1 MLYMINRQSV
11 TNGVTLAV
19 SKSKLVYHS
28 FVFVDN
34 KLTQQSVTVS
44 QFLSA
49 LCKLC
54 YLSGEFCIFE
64 DKSVRRMGH
73 TTQSTILTAT
83 STNLYWFQRFFQQ
96 QRSFLHMCSKCNET
110 AEIFRTQRHKPSSG
124 KNSFIGSTWRASNP
138 RRRRRGVRGAEGR
151 EAKGID
157 GWKMGRWYPP
167 HRPTRG
173 SGELLGERR
182 KLPQQGPVQRIL
194 AKKNDF
200 TAF

>member
-1 MLYMINRQSV
+1 MINRQSV

-73 TTQSTILTAT
+73 TTINHFDCNFDKSLLISKILSTAT
-83 STNLYWFQRFFQQ
+83 
-96 QRSFLHMCSKCNET
+96 
-110 AEIFRTQRHKPSSG
+110 
-124 KNSFIGSTWRASNP
+124 FI
-138 RRRRRGVRGAEGR
+138 
-151 EAKGID
+151 
-157 GWKMGRWYPP
+157 PP
-167 HRPTRG
+167 HVQQMQRDGRNFSDSTTQTQLRRQSIASKGPKTV
-173 SGELLGERR
+173 LLGAHGERR
-182 KLPQQGPVQRIL
+182 TRDAEGVEFEAPRVEKPIMTNRR
-194 AKKNDF
+194 
-200 TAF
+200 

>member
-1 MLYMINRQSV
+1 MINRQSV

-64 DKSVRRMGH
+64 DKSIKQMGCM
-73 TTQSTILTAT
+73 TRSNIFALT
-83 STNLYWFQRFFQQ
+83 SPNVHRF
-96 QRSFLHMCSKCNET
+96 
-110 AEIFRTQRHKPSSG
+110 
-124 KNSFIGSTWRASNP
+124 
-138 RRRRRGVRGAEGR
+138 
-151 EAKGID
+151 
-157 GWKMGRWYPP
+157 
-167 HRPTRG
+167 
-173 SGELLGERR
+173 
-182 KLPQQGPVQRIL
+182 
-194 AKKNDF
+194 
-200 TAF
+200 